1 MRLLI
6 VGFGFLGKGLVKAIR
21 DKIDLLKGIDH
32 DFKIVGAVDSRGY
45 LYDSNGL
52 TVEKLSVLNR
62 LSEHKGYKANK
73 TAAELISKD
82 LCDVIVEATP
92 TNIVDGE
99 PGLTHIKQ
107 ALKNGIH
114 VVTSNKGPLVLAFKQ
129 LTSMAEE
136 NGCDL
141 LYEGTVA
148 GAIPVF
154 SLVRE
159 CLQGDKVVKLSGIL
173 NGTVNY
179 ILSRM
184 HFEEISFDIA
194 LKEAQERGIAE
205 KDPSYDIDGIDAACK
220 VVILANAIMG
230 RNAKLQDVERIGIRG
245 ITQEAISLA
254 KKANY
259 AIKLIGTIDKRLE
272 VSPKLVPITHPLCVH
287 GTLNAIN
294 IQTDLAKEITL
305 VGHGAGKET
314 VSAILND
321 LITTIKKRSSAETK
335 TPRNSSAHKRKPA
348 TLTV

>member
-6 VGFGFLGKGLVKAIR
+6 VGFGFLGKSLVKAIR
-21 DKIDLLKGIDH
+21 NKIDLLKSVDH
-32 DFKIVGAVDSRGY
+32 NFKIIGVADSKGY
-45 LYDSNGL
+45 LYSSKGL
-52 TVEKLSVLNR
+52 IIEELSALNR
-62 LSEHKGYKANK
+62 LSEHKEYKTSE

-82 LCDVIVEATP
+82 LCDIIVEVTP
-92 TNIVDGE
+92 TNIINGE
-99 PGLTHIKQ
+99 PGLTHITQ

-114 VVTSNKGPLVLAFKQ
+114 VVTANKGPLVLAFKQ
-129 LTSMAEE
+129 LTSLAEK

-159 CLQGDKVVKLSGIL
+159 CLQGDKIVKLSGIL

-184 HFEEISFDIA
+184 HFEEISFEIA

-259 AIKLIGTIDKRLE
+259 AIKLIGTVDKKLE
-272 VSPKLVPITHPLCVH
+272 VSPKLVPINHPLCVH
-287 GTLNAIN
+287 GTLNAIH

-321 LITTIKKRSSAETK
+321 LITILKKRSPEDK
-335 TPRNSSAHKRKPA
+335 NP
-348 TLTV
+348 